1 MRNLLTSLVC
11 VTCIGLPV
19 ESKAIGSTEA
29 GVLYGVFG
37 TLVFQQIT
45 KNPKQSEYYP
55 HNPTGEF
62 PPFRCSGNSVECSF
76 QRGVWEKQRE
86 EWLKAKDTAYRCGRY
101 GKCE

>member
-11 VTCIGLPV
+11 VTSIGLPV

-37 TLVFQQIT
+37 TLVFQQIS

-55 HNPTGEF
+55 
-62 PPFRCSGNSVECSF
+62 
-76 QRGVWEKQRE
+76 QKQRE
-86 EWLKAKDTAYRCGRY
+86 EWLEAKDSAYRCGRY